1 MAKNEK
7 EYMVM
12 NFGECNIA
20 EKKTKLHFK
29 NVPYGRDISQK
40 FDMICTGNDVH
51 AVVYIHGGAYFTGNK
66 NQYPSFLLDYS
77 ENYLFASIN
86 YRVINVNNHINMEDI
101 ISDVYGALKSIY
113 EVSKTNGVNIKD
125 FILIGHSAGGHIA
138 LLYGYKYFQEDKK
151 VKIAACISL
160 AGPTDFTDDSGWSS
174 MTKWGYNLEE
184 RLSFLSWMGTRLTCH
199 PIELKQH
206 NWTKQA
212 DYPEF
217 KKYIME
223 ISPIAYARNERNP
236 PTLLVHARNDDQ
248 VPYSNSVRLKSIL
261 ESASVPHKFITPE
274 GSGNN
279 HMLGGIITAENKPI
293 IFNNQSW
300 VMEVIEWMEA
310 YLQ

>member
-1 MAKNEK
+1 
-7 EYMVM
+7 M
-12 NFGECNIA
+12 NFGEYNIA
-20 EKKTKLHFK
+20 GEKNEMHFL
-29 NVPYGRDISQK
+29 NVPYGRDTSQK

-86 YRVINVNNHINMEDI
+86 YRVINKDNQINMENI
-101 ISDVYGALKSIY
+101 ISDVHSALKNIHDL
-113 EVSKTNGVNIKD
+113 SKKNSVNVKD

-138 LLYGYKYFQEDKK
+138 LLCGYKYFQEDE
-151 VKIAACISL
+151 KIKIGACISL

-174 MTKWGYNLEE
+174 MTMWGNNLEE

-206 NWTKQA
+206 NWTKQK

-223 ISPIAYARNERNP
+223 ISPITYVKKEKTP
-236 PTLLVHARNDDQ
+236 PTLLVHAKNDDQ
-248 VPYSNSVRLKSIL
+248 VPYSNSVRLKAIL
-261 ESASVPHKFITPE
+261 ESASVPHKLITPE

-279 HMLGGIITAENKPI
+279 HMLGGTIAAENKPI
-293 IFNNQSW
+293 TFNNQAW
-300 VMEVIEWMEA
+300 VMDVIEWMEA